1 MIRRA
6 LPFALAA
13 ALLVLPGCLS
23 NFGTQNDDLG
33 ESGDDS
39 ADGGNGECGPAT
51 ATVARA
57 IDGDTLEL
65 IGGERVRLILVNTP
79 ETSTEPPDCF
89 GPEAFE
95 FTQALTEGEEI
106 ELTYD
111 AECRDQFDR
120 LLAYVTLTSD
130 GTDVDATLVQEGYA
144 CVLHIPPN
152 GNDRVDEFYGYL
164 DEARDANKGM
174 WGACTDPCG

>member
-1 MIRRA
+1 VIRRA
-6 LPFALAA
+6 PLVALAA
-13 ALLVLPGCLS
+13 ALFVAPGCLS
-23 NFGTQNDDLG
+23 NFGTQNDHLDDA
-33 ESGDDS
+33 GDDA
-39 ADGGNGECGPAT
+39 ADGGDGDCGPAT
-51 ATVARA
+51 GTVARA

-79 ETSTEPPDCF
+79 ETSGDSPDCF

-95 FTQALTEGEEI
+95 FTQALTEGQEV

-120 LLAYVTLTSD
+120 LLAYVVLADD
-130 GTDVDATLVQEGYA
+130 GTDVDATLVREGYA

-152 GNDRVDEFYGYL
+152 GNDRVEEFYGYL
-164 DEARDANKGM
+164 DEARDADKGM
-174 WGACTDPCG
+174 WGACTNPCG